1 MVFLWIL
8 DPVARHGRRPQGR
21 RVGALRQGTAFSH
34 EKKGVSINK
43 NMGIWHV
50 MRHMYTYVAFIGIYS
65 SNMMIRHDLSMK
77 KYDLAIKHLECH
89 HEKYGF
95 NHETW

>member
-1 MVFLWIL
+1 
-8 DPVARHGRRPQGR
+8 
-21 RVGALRQGTAFSH
+21 
-34 EKKGVSINK
+34 
-43 NMGIWHV
+43 MGIWHV